1 MPQWDDDCLS
11 RFTVEA
17 PVIDLTACYVYV
29 AWGEDRTRPLY
40 IGKSREPIGR
50 IGRHLREALW
60 CYEVRSFDFYAFV
73 TELGALDAEAR
84 AIRELNP
91 IHNVMRGN
99 SGGRRS
105 RKITPRR
112 LRRFPVAAFQAI
124 PVPLKGRITSEQL
137 AIVARV
143 QKRGKVA

>member
-1 MPQWDDDCLS
+1 MTRWDDGSLS
-11 RFTVEA
+11 RFTVDA
-17 PVIDLTACYVYV
+17 PVIDLGACYVYI

-50 IGRHLREALW
+50 IGRHLREATW
-60 CYEVRSFDFYAFV
+60 CYDVRSFDFYAFV

-84 AIRELNP
+84 AIRELDP
-91 IHNVMRGN
+91 VHNVMRGN

-124 PVPLKGRITSEQL
+124 PIPIRGPITSEQE

-143 QKRGKVA
+143 QGRGKVT